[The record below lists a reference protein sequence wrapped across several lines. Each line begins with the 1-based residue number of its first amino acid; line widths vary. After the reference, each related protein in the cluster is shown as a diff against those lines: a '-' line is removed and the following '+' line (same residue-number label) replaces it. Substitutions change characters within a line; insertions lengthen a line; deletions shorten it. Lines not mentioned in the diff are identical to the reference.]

1 MNEMSLSNGESA
13 KSERIRRALPR
24 CALLPQTLLMTLP
37 VIPAPA
43 TETTPGG
50 TFVVR
55 DDVAVVAQ
63 SAELAEVAAR
73 FVDDVRADAGFT
85 LAGTSGITVM
95 IDTAGLEEVAPVAGL
110 RADGNEDADE
120 RYGLEVAGDGVRVWG
135 ATAEGVHRGL
145 TTLRQLI
152 AAHAHEGTAVLPA
165 TRIIDGP
172 RFAWRGLSLDVVRT
186 FHAPDEVRRV
196 IDMLSLYKL
205 NVLHLHLTDDQGW
218 RVEVPSRPMLTE
230 VGAKGAVGDRAGG
243 YYTRDELAELVAYA
257 AERFVT
263 VVPEIDMP
271 GHTTAV
277 FSAYPELAPAELRS
291 VDLGDGTSIPLNTFE
306 PERPEIWAFVEDVL
320 DAVIP
325 QFPQSAYVHIG
336 GDEAWGM
343 PDEAHAAFV
352 ERAAALVRERGK
364 RVVGWQE
371 IARAAISSDEVVQY
385 WLEPRQLESLDGD
398 ASSMV
403 PSDLLP
409 VLVEHMK
416 KAAQDVPRAIAHGS
430 RLIMSPT
437 SRLYFDCPHAEPS
450 ADPAQEE
457 LRQRVGLPFY
467 TPVSIRGGID
477 WDPLEVTPEVT
488 SDTQIA
494 GVEAAIWCETITSQE
509 DLEFMLLPRL
519 PGAAEKAWSATPTD
533 WPDYATRLS
542 HQSPTW
548 RSREWTWFKSVE
560 VDWT

>member
-1 MNEMSLSNGESA
+1 
-13 KSERIRRALPR
+13 
-24 CALLPQTLLMTLP
+24 MTVP

-43 TETTPGG
+43 VQTSQDA

-55 DDVAVVAQ
+55 AEVGIEAVA
-63 SAELAEVAAR
+63 AELLEIADR
-73 FVDDVRADAGFT
+73 FVADVQGDVGFT
-85 LAGTSGITVM
+85 LAGESGIAVS
-95 IDTAGLEEVAPVAGL
+95 IDATGLDEVVVAAGV
-110 RADGNEDADE
+110 RADGDALADE
-120 RYGLEVAGDGVRVWG
+120 RYGLEVAGDGVRVWA

-152 AAHAHEGTAVLPA
+152 TAHLRDGVAALPA
-165 TRIIDGP
+165 TRIVDGP
-172 RFAWRGLSLDVVRT
+172 RFGWRGLSLDVVRT
-186 FHAPDEVRRV
+186 FHAPEAVRRV

-218 RVEVPSRPMLTE
+218 RVEVPSRPMLTD
-230 VGAKGAVGDRAGG
+230 VGSKGAMGDRPGG

-257 AERFVT
+257 ADRFVT

-277 FSAYPELAPAELRS
+277 FSSYSELAPAELRT
-291 VDLGDGTSIPLNTFE
+291 VDLGNGTSIPLNTLD

-320 DAVIP
+320 DGVIP

-343 PDEAHAAFV
+343 ADEAHAAFV
-352 ERAAALVRERGK
+352 ERCAELVRDRGK
-364 RVVGWQE
+364 LVVGWQE
-371 IARAAISSDEVVQY
+371 IARAAISSDDVVQY
-385 WLEPRQLESLDGD
+385 WLEPRQIDSLDSD
-398 ASSMV
+398 AASAV
-403 PSDLLP
+403 PPDLLP

-416 KAAQDVPRAIAHGS
+416 KAEQDVPRALAHGS

-450 ADPAQEE
+450 SDPAQEE
-457 LRQRVGLPFY
+457 LRKRVGLPFY

-477 WDPLEVTPEVT
+477 WDPLDVTPQVD

-519 PGAAEKAWSATPTD
+519 PGAAEKAWSRTPTD

-542 HQSPTW
+542 HQSSAW
-548 RSREWTWFKSVE
+548 RSRDWTWFKSVE
-560 VDWT
+560 IDWT

>member
-1 MNEMSLSNGESA
+1 
-13 KSERIRRALPR
+13 
-24 CALLPQTLLMTLP
+24 MTLR

-43 TETTPGG
+43 TETSQDG

-55 DDVAVVAQ
+55 VAAGVVAAGVVAE
-63 SAELAEVAAR
+63 SAELIDLAAR
-73 FVDDVRADAGFT
+73 FVDDVQADTGFT
-85 LAGTSGITVM
+85 LAAKAGITVAL
-95 IDTAGLEEVAPVAGL
+95 DATGLNEAAPASGV
-110 RADGNEDADE
+110 RADGNDNADE
-120 RYGLEVAGDGVRVWG
+120 RYGLEVTADGVRVWG

-152 AAHAHEGTAVLPA
+152 AAYAQDGTAVLPT

-186 FHAPDEVRRV
+186 FHPPDAVRRI

-218 RVEVPSRPMLTE
+218 RVEVPSLPMLTE
-230 VGAKGAVGDRAGG
+230 VGAKGAVGDRPGG

-257 AERFVT
+257 ADRFIT

-291 VDLGDGTSIPLNTFE
+291 IDLGNGTSIPLNTFE
-306 PERPEIWAFVEDVL
+306 PHRPEIWAFVEEVL

-343 PDEAHAAFV
+343 PDEAHAEFV
-352 ERAAALVRERGK
+352 ERTAALVRDRGK

-371 IARAAISSDEVVQY
+371 IARAAITSDEVVQY
-385 WLEPRQLESLDGD
+385 WLEPRQVDSLDSD
-398 ASSMV
+398 AASTV

-409 VLVEHMK
+409 ILVEHMT
-416 KAAQDVPRAIAHGS
+416 KAAQDVSRALAHGS
-430 RLIMSPT
+430 RLVMSPT

-467 TPVSIRGGID
+467 TPVSIRGGVD
-477 WDPLEVTPEVT
+477 WDPLDVTPEVT

-494 GVEAAIWCETITSQE
+494 GVEAAIWCETITNQE

-519 PGAAEKAWSATPTD
+519 PGAAEKAWSQSPTH

-548 RSREWTWFKSVE
+548 QTRTWTWFKSTE
-560 VDWT
+560 INWP